1 MLSALKL
8 EGFKIKIDALRQKEA
23 QIQHKNFYKPCF
35 PIDTIHRLLYHERIK
50 ANALFSII

>member
-1 MLSALKL
+1 M
-8 EGFKIKIDALRQKEA
+8 DVLRQKEA

-35 PIDTIHRLLYHERIK
+35 PIDTIHILLYHERIK

>member
-1 MLSALKL
+1 MCYGKKKAKYSLKI
-8 EGFKIKIDALRQKEA
+8 FD
-23 QIQHKNFYKPCF
+23 KPCF